1 MPLWQSVLTVVALSC
16 SATAHAD
23 FQTYEIAPQPLEP
36 ALIEFARKAHMSI
49 DYSGVHLKG
58 VFSSGTSGQL
68 SKSAALRMLLRD
80 TGFGFKIL
88 DESSG
93 KIFKLPITSMDAV
106 APAPESQIAQG
117 GAEPV
122 IEDLVVTAAKRP
134 SANFRLPVSVSAVSS
149 TTIDDLGAYDFQSLS
164 VHLAGV
170 TTTNLGPGRNKIF
183 VRGLSDGPFADR
195 TQSMVGVYID
205 EAPINFNDTNPDIRL
220 FDVDRIELIR
230 GPQGTLY
237 GAGSLG
243 GIYRVITNKPDLTDT
258 FLKTRAAFALTHG
271 GGPTKQLD
279 AVFNTPIVE
288 DRLAFRLTTY
298 TDVRGGYIDNIEP
311 ARQNI
316 NDLQIYGVRPALRWR
331 LSDDWTVD
339 STVTLQSI
347 DYEDSQYYTAGLGR
361 DRRVGLVQEPYVD
374 NFINAGLTIRGELG
388 AAVLTS
394 ANTYVD
400 RDIHETADASKG
412 LPFLDE
418 LEGLQDGTLPPSNLD
433 HFFGAEDFLDNFQ
446 QDAIAY
452 FTRDNIQAFSHETRL
467 QSKAGTSFEWLLGG
481 FFLHRQ
487 QKMNSVLALAFD
499 DEEALVALTQ
509 RRIETTSDI
518 ALFGEATYWF
528 GDRFSLTAG
537 VRYSHNILKLDYMS
551 NFVLDEDTQLIEGS
565 KTTDKLIP
573 KVAARYQWSDDVQTY
588 MQVSTGYRVGGLNI
602 NTPLEAL
609 VAADPDE
616 TLPTDVAADF
626 QSDTLINFE
635 IGAKTYWFDR
645 RLSLNVSAFYV
656 EWYDIQSDQ
665 ISAAGF
671 PYVTNVGHARNLG
684 HEIEFAAFPLAG
696 LEIRG
701 SFFWNDSELLED
713 NAYLGIKAGDHL
725 PAIAENSAS
734 VAALYEFPLNASL
747 YATISADYSYIGKS
761 ALTFDEDHSPAMGQ
775 YGILNAR
782 VVISHERWRA
792 GLYGQNLTDT
802 RANTFSYGN
811 SFTLGKSDQITPPRP
826 RTLGIFLEYVF

>member
-1 MPLWQSVLTVVALSC
+1 MLSG
-16 SATAHAD
+16 SAAARAD
-23 FQTYEIAPQPLEP
+23 FQTYEIAPQPLET
-36 ALIEFARKAHMSI
+36 ALIEFAQETHMSI
-49 DYSGVHLKG
+49 DYSGVQLDE

-68 SKSAALRMLLRD
+68 SKSAALRMLLRG
-80 TGFGFKIL
+80 TGLEFKIL
-88 DESSG
+88 DESSAQ
-93 KIFKLPITSMDAV
+93 IFKLNATRTHATVSV
-106 APAPESQIAQG
+106 PESQKAQG
-117 GAEPV
+117 TTEPT

-134 SANFRLPVSVSAVSS
+134 STNFRLPVSVSAVSS
-149 TTIDDLGAYDFQSLS
+149 TAIDDLGAYDFQSLS

-243 GIYRVITNKPDLTDT
+243 GIYRVITNKPDLADT

-271 GGPTKQLD
+271 GGPTKQID
-279 AVFNTPIVE
+279 AVFNTPIVQ
-288 DRLAFRLTTY
+288 DRLAFRLTAY
-298 TDVRGGYIDNIEP
+298 TDIRGGYIDNIEP
-311 ARQNI
+311 ARENI
-316 NDLQIYGVRPALRWR
+316 NDLQIYGARPAIRWQVNE
-331 LSDDWTVD
+331 DWTVD
-339 STVTLQSI
+339 GTVTLQSI
-347 DYEDSQYYTAGLGR
+347 DYEDSQYYTPGLGR
-361 DRRVGLVQEPYVD
+361 NQRAGLVQEPYVD
-374 NFINAGLTIRGELG
+374 SFINGGLTIRGELG
-388 AAVLTS
+388 PAVVTS
-394 ANTYVD
+394 ASTYID

-418 LEGLQDGTLPPSNLD
+418 LEGLQDGILTPSNLD
-433 HFFGAEDFLDNFQ
+433 QFFGAEDFLDNFQ

-452 FTRDNIQAFSHETRL
+452 FTRDNIQAFSHETRV
-467 QSKAGTSFEWLLGG
+467 QSKAGTSLEWLIGG
-481 FFLHRQ
+481 FFLHHR
-487 QKMNSVLALAFD
+487 QKMNGVLALAFD

-509 RRIETTSDI
+509 RRVETTSDI

-528 GDRFSLTAG
+528 DDRFSLTAG
-537 VRYSHNILKLDYMS
+537 VRYSHNTLKLDYMS
-551 NFVLDEDTQLIEGS
+551 NFVLDDDTQLVEGS
-565 KTTDKLIP
+565 KSTDKLIP
-573 KVAARYQWSDDVQTY
+573 KIAARYQWSEDVQTY

-609 VAADPDE
+609 VAADPNE
-616 TLPTDVAADF
+616 TLPTDVATDF
-626 QSDTLINFE
+626 QSDTLLNFE

-645 RLSLNVSAFYV
+645 RLLLNVSAFYV

-684 HEIEFAAFPLAG
+684 YEIEFAAFPLAG
-696 LEIRG
+696 IEIRG

-713 NAYLGIKAGDHL
+713 NAYLGIEAGDHL
-725 PAIAENSAS
+725 PAIAENTAS
-734 VAALYEFPLNASL
+734 LAALYEFPLSASL
-747 YATISADYSYIGKS
+747 DATISADYSYIGKS
-761 ALTFDEDHSPAMGQ
+761 ALTFDEDNSPAMGQ

-782 VVISHERWRA
+782 VVVSHESWRA

-802 RANTFSYGN
+802 RANTFAYGN
-811 SFTLGKSDQITPPRP
+811 SFMLGKSNQITPPRP
-826 RTLGIFLEYVF
+826 RTLGVFLEYTF